1 MGKVANFQ
9 QQMASMISP
18 LSSPHC
24 FLFSLKVSAHLYPS
38 AEIQNWVSTAGRG
51 GEGLVHSLE
60 THPWKKWEAW
70 SVCRAPSTGHPH
82 TMFTEENCL
91 LPIEKR
97 ETQLFSSAVSFS
109 TPGSSGQAEG
119 WLLSYSS
126 PLSSQWV
133 GPRGT
138 GPATCYRLPPSS
150 GNIIRPFRWKAEEQ
164 DFALEFYC
172 RAYLA

>member
-9 QQMASMISP
+9 QQTASMIGP

-24 FLFSLKVSAHLYPS
+24 LLFSLKVSAHLYPS

-70 SVCRAPSTGHPH
+70 SVQSPQHRAPSYHVHWGELPPTYRKERNPAIL
-82 TMFTEENCL
+82 FCSL
-91 LPIEKR
+91 LLI
-97 ETQLFSSAVSFS
+97 
-109 TPGSSGQAEG
+109 PGSSGQAEG
-119 WLLSYSS
+119 WLLSYRS

-138 GPATCYRLPPSS
+138 VCPQLGEHHQALWMESGRTRLCLGIS
-150 GNIIRPFRWKAEEQ
+150 
-164 DFALEFYC
+164 L
-172 RAYLA
+172 